1 MTTCK
6 DIHSFLVQVNDRAV
20 SAVLPAA
27 DTNRL
32 SQLGLVQ
39 FLGADQVRDLQS
51 QVSSLS
57 QAQYDLAEKRKAQL
71 AELELARRDQEKL
84 HSVLFHLHGKDK
96 QAEEIQQAARDTAAE
111 QGMEQDLLRQQQ
123 AFNDLVAKRAL
134 YDSLTPYAQ
143 GYVGLTPLGLLQLRN
158 LGVRLYRL
166 ADSDFETYWAQS
178 QRIDQQLNGLA
189 DHGADYFN
197 RLAYVASVQTRAE
210 DRSYLW
216 AISIGLSK
224 VQPDPAV
231 GTPRFQAAYS
241 GVSPLSSNPENRLMA
256 SEILFAAP
264 QSPAESLPPLT
275 QLIAEVRRAGVPSEA
290 ALGIAAILLFGRRAD
305 GTFATPNLAQFL
317 QVTRSYESA
326 ALLAVMNE
334 PIPDLV
340 QKFGALRSMFTS
352 WGYEP
357 SEDVEL
363 SSAYLTVSEV
373 PVEGI
378 SAKLAIIARGM
389 ASYLQYPL
397 VAAAILASVATLE
410 ANETLNLLEEAYGI
424 VGRRAPGMTQA
435 ELICLGVR
443 MVDGIRNEL
452 VGTLDATATVP
463 TAPARLGGFHGGPMI
478 LPIVV
483 AHNSYFATYSG
494 VTGVHPGHVHGIAAG
509 GVGGGG

>member
-1 MTTCK
+1 VTTCK
-6 DIHSFLVQVNDRAV
+6 DVHSFLTQVNDRAV
-20 SAVLPAA
+20 NTVLPPA
-27 DTNRL
+27 DASRL
-32 SQLGLVQ
+32 SELGLVR
-39 FLGADQVRDLQS
+39 FVGSDQVREWQTD
-51 QVSSLS
+51 VSSLS

-71 AELELARRDQEKL
+71 AALELARRDEQKV

-111 QGMEQDLLRQQQ
+111 QAMEQDLLRQQQ
-123 AFNDLVAKRAL
+123 AFNDLVGKRAL
-134 YDSLTPYAQ
+134 YDSLSPYAG
-143 GYVGLTPLGLLQLRN
+143 GYVGLTPLGSMQIRN

-178 QRIDQQLNGLA
+178 QRIDQELNGLA

-197 RLAYVASVQTRAE
+197 RLAFLASVQTRAE

-224 VQPDPAV
+224 VQPDPSV
-231 GTPRFQAAYS
+231 GSPRFQDAYAT
-241 GVSPLSSNPENRLMA
+241 VSRLSSNPENRLMA

-264 QSPAESLPPLT
+264 QSPADNLPALTPL
-275 QLIAEVRRAGVPSEA
+275 LAEVGRAGVPSDA

-305 GTFATPNLAQFL
+305 GTFATDNLVQFL
-317 QVTRSYESA
+317 RVTKSYESA
-326 ALLAVMNE
+326 ALLSVMNE
-334 PIPDLV
+334 PTPDLV
-340 QKFGALRSMFTS
+340 QKFGIIRSMFTS

-363 SSAYLTVSEV
+363 SSAYLTVSEI

-378 SAKLAIIARGM
+378 STKLAIIARGM

-397 VAAAILASVATLE
+397 VSAAILASVATLE
-410 ANETLNLLEEAYGI
+410 ANETLNVLEEAYGI
-424 VGRRAPGMTQA
+424 VGRRATGMTQA
-435 ELICLGVR
+435 ELICLAVR

-463 TAPARLGGFHGGPMI
+463 PTAAQPRVFYGRPMF

-483 AHNSYFATYSG
+483 AHNTYFATYDG
-494 VTGVHPGHVHGIAAG
+494 VSGVHPGHVHGI
-509 GVGGGG
+509 VGGGIGGGG